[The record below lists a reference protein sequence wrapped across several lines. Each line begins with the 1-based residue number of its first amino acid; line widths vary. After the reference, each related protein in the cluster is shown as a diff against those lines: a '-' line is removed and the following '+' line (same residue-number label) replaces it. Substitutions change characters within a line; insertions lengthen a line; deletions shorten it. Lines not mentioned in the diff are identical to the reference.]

1 MLQVDKSVSYAV
13 LQAMKRTTIVKLVK
27 TTLMLRKRRI
37 ILVGRKAMVTR
48 VADVVVKVRRVDK
61 VVARAKERKEKAKRL
76 NLAPTALTANP
87 S

>member
-1 MLQVDKSVSYAV
+1 MLLVDKSVSYAV
-13 LQAMKRTTIVKLVK
+13 LQATKRITIVKLVK

-48 VADVVVKVRRVDK
+48 VADAVDKVGRVDK
-61 VVARAKERKEKAKRL
+61 VVARVKEGKEKAKRF
-76 NLAPTALTANP
+76 NLAPMASTANP